1 MTWSSASA
9 GGGGVGSGRPGG
21 VRPSGRNGGRA
32 FFKKNHRSLGFV
44 CLFFFFTADRSDG
57 LEHLEFL
64 PAGAVQMIEVL
75 FAICE

>member
-1 MTWSSASA
+1 M
-9 GGGGVGSGRPGG
+9 GPGDLEVS
-21 VRPSGRNGGRA
+21 VRPAETAVGRFSKRTTD
-32 FFKKNHRSLGFV
+32 RLGLFV
-44 CLFFFFTADRSDG
+44 CFFFFTADRSDG